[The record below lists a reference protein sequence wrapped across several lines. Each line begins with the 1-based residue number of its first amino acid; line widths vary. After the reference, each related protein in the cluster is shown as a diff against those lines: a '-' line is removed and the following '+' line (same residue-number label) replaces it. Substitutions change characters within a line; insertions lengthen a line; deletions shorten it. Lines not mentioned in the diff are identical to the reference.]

1 MKPINLADFEALAR
15 QSLTPLAWEYFEGG
29 AEDEISI
36 AENMAAFRRIKLR
49 PRMLADVAER
59 SLATSVLGQPIS
71 LPVIL
76 APTSHQSLA
85 HPQAEIAT
93 MGGAAAAGTIATL
106 GTGNHYSVEEVTA
119 AVRHPFWYQMYCYES
134 RAVTE
139 RMIRRAEAAGAGALV
154 VTVDATFPPRRE
166 RHMRTGFALPPHVE
180 LRNLIGVGL
189 RDELLR
195 PENGG
200 MPAFIGSLRN
210 MLLTWDEIDWMRGVT
225 RTPIVL
231 KGIMTGEDAALA
243 VEHGVD
249 AVIVSNHGG
258 RQVDGTLATI
268 EALPEIVDAVA
279 GRIEVLLD
287 GGIRRG
293 TDVLKALALGARA
306 VLVGR
311 PYVWGLSVGGAEGVQ
326 QVVELLRGEIESAM
340 AQCGQADVLRIARS
354 LVAVPGSSR

>member
-1 MKPINLADFEALAR
+1 MNPINLADVEALAR
-15 QSLTPLAWEYFEGG
+15 ERLSPLAWEYFEGG
-29 AEDEISI
+29 AEDEVTI
-36 AENMAAFRRIKLR
+36 AENVAAFRRIKLR
-49 PRMLADVAER
+49 PRVLADVAER
-59 SLATSVLGQPIS
+59 SLATTVLGQPIS

-85 HPQAEIAT
+85 HPEAEFAT
-93 MGGAAAAGTIATL
+93 MAGAAAAGTIATL

-119 AVRHPFWYQMYCYES
+119 AVKHPFWFQMYCYES

-139 RMIRRAEAAGAGALV
+139 RIIRRAEAAGAGALV

-166 RHMRTGFALPPHVE
+166 RHMRSGFALPPHVE

-189 RDELLR
+189 QDHLLR

-200 MPAFIGSLRN
+200 LPAFIATLRN
-210 MLLTWDEIDWMRGVT
+210 MLLTWDEVDWMRSVT

-231 KGIMTGEDAALA
+231 KGIMTAEDAALA
-243 VEHGVD
+243 VAHGVD

-258 RQVDGTLATI
+258 RQIDGTLATI
-268 EALPEIVDAVA
+268 EALPEVVDAVA
-279 GRIEVLLD
+279 GRIEVLVD

-306 VLVGR
+306 ALIGR
-311 PYVWGLSVGGAEGVQ
+311 PYVWGLGLDGAAGVCR
-326 QVVELLRGEIESAM
+326 VIELLRGEIESAM
-340 AQCGQADVLRIARS
+340 AQCGQADAQKIGRS
-354 LVAVPGSSR
+354 LVVAPGVK